1 MFLDCV
7 IVDASSMMNESF
19 ENSEN
24 IVNIKIQGSES
35 DSVKQFKVLKV
46 NQSIPV
52 YLIFLLQ

>member
-46 NQSIPV
+46 NQGILV
-52 YLIFLLQ
+52 YLIFLL